1 MAPGSASV
9 KLPVRMPLT
18 GRGERDVMKEADPI
32 TDAARH
38 ALGFLSLEET
48 IALASCGVTVPDPH
62 SVLVS
67 PGVALGPGVVLWP
80 NVILQI
86 SVEGGIAIG
95 AGSTLFPGTRIVAS
109 GGLVTVGSGV
119 EMGEEGGFT
128 IKAEAGD
135 AIEIGDG
142 ARLLGGGSL
151 ARSNRIGRGAQ
162 IIGPIRCQDCHLGD
176 GATYRDPEPDRRGGV
191 LKGSGVARRV
201 EVPQGHVIQA
211 FGLFADGVMRRQSYF
226 HPKPER

>member
-1 MAPGSASV
+1 
-9 KLPVRMPLT
+9 
-18 GRGERDVMKEADPI
+18 MKEAHA
-32 TDAARH
+32 TADAARRS
-38 ALGFLSLEET
+38 LGFLSLGET
-48 IALASCGVTVPDPH
+48 IALADRGVAVPDPH

-67 PGVALGPGVVLWP
+67 PGVILGADVVLWP

-86 SVEGGIAIG
+86 AAGGGIAIG
-95 AGSTLFPGTRIVAS
+95 AGSALFPGTRIVAS
-109 GGLVTVGSGV
+109 GGLVAVGSDV
-119 EMGEEGGFT
+119 EIGEEGGFT

-162 IIGPIRCQDCHLGD
+162 IMGPIRCQDCRLGD
-176 GATYRDPEPDRRGGV
+176 GGTYRDPEPDERGGV
-191 LKGSGVARRV
+191 LKGSGVARRL